1 MVGVPDQ
8 RLGEE
13 ICAWIELKDG
23 ETATAEEIRAFCKER
38 VSKDIKERVV
48 QLIADAIDLK

>member
-38 VSKDIKERVV
+38 VSKSINEVM
-48 QLIADAIDLK
+48 QSEM

>member
-38 VSKDIKERVV
+38 VSKSKIK
-48 QLIADAIDLK
+48 LIKSNLFYNSIK